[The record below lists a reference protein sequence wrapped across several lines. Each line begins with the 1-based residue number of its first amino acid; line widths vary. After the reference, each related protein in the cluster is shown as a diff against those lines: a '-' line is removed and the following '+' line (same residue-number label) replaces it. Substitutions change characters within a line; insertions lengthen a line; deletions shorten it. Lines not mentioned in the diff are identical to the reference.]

1 MDNPNPIRYSD
12 LIAPDDS
19 ITKLIGQ
26 LDELNA
32 KYEASKA
39 KLQSAAGD
47 LVKSMQGVSGATEEQ
62 RRSIQLVTEQS
73 DKLVAEYR
81 DVTTA
86 QWKAKQAFAEA
97 TAAKKE
103 SAQIDKLITQINTSQ
118 EGSYNRLS
126 AQYRLNK
133 IRLNE
138 LSQAEREGTESG
150 RALEAETKAIYERM
164 NDLQKATGKSQLQV
178 GQYERA
184 LGGLLGVNTR
194 VVSVFTDT
202 KQATAA
208 LGGMFKALAGPVGIA
223 IGAIGGIVAAFKLF
237 KDSIHE
243 TQSTGDAF
251 DYAMGEWTGTW
262 DVFKKSV
269 SAVDFSGFIIG
280 ARDAAAAGQNLKMV
294 LDETFERTNSA
305 RILRASMSE
314 ENAVLQETMR
324 DQRKSYDERLKAA
337 DQYLENM
344 APIYE
349 QETETARRNRD
360 AQLEYLFAVT
370 NRQQYATKE
379 DREAAKA
386 RLASLI
392 SDYNLNE
399 ANIKLAQQY
408 LQAQKDVVAAE
419 KGLRKSETTATTEYY
434 DQQRRTAQSIIDG
447 ADAQTKAIAGML
459 KQYNLA
465 SNEEIAAY
473 VNAEEAFLNAKAAA
487 YNDQKR
493 IITMRNSLEAQ
504 QTKEA
509 QDQAKAR
516 QKATEDAAKAEAKAA
531 EDAAKAAEQARKEEI
546 AGQRAVLN
554 ASLQSIQ
561 LQIAVTQEGTEEM
574 LELRLQMLQKQREIE
589 LFENAQKA
597 EKLRQDEKAINAKY
611 DALVMREN
619 AKFNVQMAKRD
630 LAAEQERMAA
640 EFKLL
645 DTNERQKTLFRLQ
658 QEKARLESLLKINE
672 MATEKMTAEEI
683 AAIKAT
689 IAAIEKEAGRLPY
702 NNLYELLG
710 IGFDQD
716 QQSALKTAVSSIEES
731 ISSLADSWVKAAD
744 AAVNAADEQVDAAQ
758 RVLDAEIEARNAGYA
773 NQVETA
779 QKELALAKKNREKA
793 LKEQEKAQKA
803 QLALDSIMQ
812 ASSLITATANIWKA
826 FASNPIVA
834 GVVTATMWG
843 AFAAAKIRA
852 AQVTK
857 PTEQYGEGTVELL
870 QGGSHASGHDID
882 LGTKPDGTRRRAEG
896 GEFFA
901 VINKRN
907 SRRYRNVIPDVINS
921 FNNGTFA
928 DRYLRA
934 NTAMAGTA
942 FELTGGTT
950 DVSALEKDVAAI
962 RHQGEESRFV
972 DAKGNVVIRYKN
984 LTRKIKS

>member
-86 QWKAKQAFAEA
+86 QWKVKQAFAEA

-103 SAQIDKLITQINTSQ
+103 SAQIDKLITQINTSA

-280 ARDAAAAGQNLKMV
+280 ARDAAVAGRNLKIV
-294 LDETFERTNSA
+294 LDEAFERSNSA

-314 ENAVLQETMR
+314 ENAVLEETMR
-324 DQRKSYDERLKAA
+324 DQRKSYAERLAAAKA
-337 DQYLENM
+337 YEKNM
-344 APIYE
+344 KPIYE
-349 QETETARRNRD
+349 QEIDSAKRIRD
-360 AQLEYLFAVT
+360 EQLDYLFSVT
-370 NRQQYATKE
+370 NRRKYATKE
-379 DREAAKA
+379 DREAAKEQ
-386 RLASLI
+386 LATLI
-392 SDYNLNE
+392 KDYNIKE
-399 ANIKLAQQY
+399 ADIKLAQQY
-408 LQAQKDVVAAE
+408 LQAQKDVAAAE
-419 KGLRKSETTATTEYY
+419 KGLRKSESATMTEYY
-434 DQQRRTAQSIIDG
+434 DQQRRTAQEVIDG
-447 ADAQTKAIAGML
+447 TSEQTKEVAGIL

-465 SNEEIAAY
+465 SNDQIAAY
-473 VNAEEAFLNAKAAA
+473 VDAEEAYLNALAAA

-493 IITMRNSLEAQ
+493 IVTMRNSLEAQ

-826 FASNPIVA
+826 FAANPIVA

-934 NTAMAGTA
+934 NAAMAGTA